1 MAVLLMFNSYTQYT
15 LQQITEALDTTQEIL
30 VQVVITTLDLRPSAN
45 IEWTSP
51 QNLYLCS

>member
-45 IEWTSP
+45 IGWTNP